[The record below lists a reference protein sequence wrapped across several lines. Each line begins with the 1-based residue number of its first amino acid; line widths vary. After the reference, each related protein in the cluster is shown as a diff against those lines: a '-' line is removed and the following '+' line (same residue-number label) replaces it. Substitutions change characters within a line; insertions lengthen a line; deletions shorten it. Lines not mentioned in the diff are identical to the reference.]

1 MLFFTFPIS
10 AQNDCGSNRDL
21 KKLKKD
27 NPVAYQEFLRI
38 EKLTEE
44 YRATLRV
51 SANQR
56 LINENGLITIP
67 VVFHILHLGE
77 AIGTGTNLNDARII
91 NQVAIL
97 NAAYTQTNNQAAIP
111 QAFLNVAG
119 SPNFNFVLACI
130 GPDGSGTNGIL
141 RRQTTANQIF
151 SQANESAK
159 STALNGDDPWPTD
172 RYLNI
177 WITPNL
183 LGAFGYAQFPDEF
196 TTKPNTDGVVI
207 RFDAIGVGAGTNAV
221 RSQGHTLVHEIGHW
235 LNVAHLF
242 DGGCSGNDFCNDT
255 PQQENLTLNSLA
267 CNTITF
273 PRNANVCPN
282 SPNGDMFDN
291 FMDNTNENCG
301 RRMFTND
308 QAIRMRA
315 VFQTGGPRRGFIDNY
330 FKLALGN
337 TTCALSLYQVRTP
350 FCQANGNI
358 VWGITGPATSATAYG
373 SNTLRHVTPQ
383 SGANGVAVLTASFN
397 NFISDIEVQIGYG
410 TESSTFRVNGNLS
423 PPTSINNSGY
433 SSARTNSFGKLIFTG
448 ATGVATNWRKL
459 SQSSGQVNLS
469 GSGND
474 FNLSVTPGN
483 YVVIAADIPTVCGI
497 KTVQYTFYNSG
508 VNYALSPNPASNN
521 ITIAASSVNANP
533 NARTTSEVP
542 EYEVQIFNRYSQLIK
557 KSKCPQGS
565 RDITIDVANL
575 PSNQIYTVK
584 LISDSDVQTKSF
596 FKE

>member
-1 MLFFTFPIS
+1 M
-10 AQNDCGSNRDL
+10 
-21 KKLKKD
+21 KKD
-27 NPVAYQEFLRI
+27 NPAAYQEFLRI

-44 YRATLRV
+44 YRATLRG

-77 AIGTGTNLNDARII
+77 AIGTGTNLDDARII

-119 SPNFNFVLACI
+119 NPNFNFVLACTT
-130 GPDGSGTNGIL
+130 PDGSSATNGIL
-141 RRQTTANQIF
+141 RRQTTADQIF
-151 SQANESAK
+151 SPANESAK

-183 LGAFGYAQFPDEF
+183 LNVFGYAQFPDEF
-196 TTKPNTDGVVI
+196 ATKPNTDGVVI

-235 LNVAHLF
+235 LNIAHLF
-242 DGGCSGNDFCNDT
+242 DGGCAGNDFCNDT

-273 PRNANVCPN
+273 PRNANLCPN

-315 VFQTGGPRRGFIDNY
+315 VFQPGGPRRSFIDNY
-330 FKLALGN
+330 FSMVN
-337 TTCALSLYQVRTP
+337 VYRSCTSNYFRVSTP
-350 FCQANGNI
+350 FCAANSNI
-358 VWGITGPATSATAYG
+358 TWTTTGPITGTGTNQILGTFTSPA
-373 SNTLRHVTPQ
+373 NV
-383 SGANGVAVLTASFN
+383 NGVGTVTASWGN
-397 NFISDIEVQIGYG
+397 YATTLNVQLGYG
-410 TESSTFRVNGNLS
+410 TESSTYNPNYYNSSNVPTTSGSVNM
-423 PPTSINNSGY
+423 TSYNNWTYGQVS
-433 SSARTNSFGKLIFTG
+433 FTG
-448 ATGVATNWRKL
+448 ATGPAKNWRL
-459 SQSSGQVNLS
+459 ASCNSCNPNTYISW
-469 GSGND
+469 SGNN
-474 FNLSVTPGN
+474 FGVYLTQP
-483 YVVIAADIPTVCGI
+483 YAFATIRAEIPTACGD
-497 KTVQYTFYNSG
+497 KTVEYSFLGGYLNPGYT
-508 VNYALSPNPASNN
+508 LSPNPAADE
-521 ITIAASSVNANP
+521 ITISAALPVDP
-533 NARTTSEVP
+533 NNRTSNTSTP
-542 EYEVQIFNRYSQLIK
+542 AYEVQIFNSYSQLVK
-557 KSKCPQGS
+557 KTKVKKN
-565 RDITIDVANL
+565 DANVTIDVSRF
-575 PSNQIYTVK
+575 PSNQFYTVK
-584 LISDSDVQTKSF
+584 LISDNDVQTKSF
-596 FKE
+596 FKQ